1 MSFHTHKKTTITTVR
16 PEGFTLIELLVVI
29 GIIGILAALV
39 ILAINPAEMQRKG
52 RDATRI
58 SDLATVRKA
67 IDLAITEGKTLP
79 GTTAAVFTGNSFVS
93 NRDAADDTGTG
104 ATINYIG
111 TNVAKYLS
119 VLPLDPKQTSTTAT
133 SVTDGSAAGTVSIA
147 ANGMRYNF
155 ASDGQYY
162 ELNSYIESV
171 DNAAKA
177 TGDGGNA
184 NGTAGS
190 VAAVYEIGSDPGLDL
205 L

>member
-1 MSFHTHKKTTITTVR
+1 MSFHTHKKTMSTTVR

-58 SDLATVRKA
+58 SDVGTVRKA
-67 IDLAITEGKTLP
+67 IDLAVTEGKTLP
-79 GTTAAVFTGNSFVS
+79 GTTAAAFTNNSVTGL
-93 NRDAADDTGTG
+93 RAADDDTG
-104 ATINYIG
+104 AGATVNWVG
-111 TNVAKYLS
+111 TNVSKYLS
-119 VLPLDPKQTSTTAT
+119 VLPIDPKQTATTAT
-133 SVTDGSAAGTVSIA
+133 SVTDGSATGTVSIA
-147 ANGMRYNF
+147 AGSMRYDF

-162 ELNSYIESV
+162 EINSYLEST
-171 DNAAKA
+171 DNASKA

-190 VAAVYEIGSDPGLDL
+190 VAAIYEVGSDPGLDL